1 MTSERHRMLDSVVS
15 LLAAFLLGVIAI
27 AVLYGLSPGYRAGQQ
42 CLAAA
47 ELRDA
52 MAAHPTDTLPHRGY
66 CGSLNAG
73 VGPDSNMAP
82 IRVDKDGY
90 VICSTEKKP

>member
-27 AVLYGLSPGYRAGQQ
+27 AVLFGLSPGYHAGQQ
-42 CLAAA
+42 CLVAA

-52 MAAHPTDTLPHRGY
+52 MAAHPTDTLPHYY
-66 CGSLNAG
+66 CGNHECIIIPG
-73 VGPDSNMAP
+73 G
-82 IRVDKDGY
+82 GY
-90 VICSTEKKP
+90 D